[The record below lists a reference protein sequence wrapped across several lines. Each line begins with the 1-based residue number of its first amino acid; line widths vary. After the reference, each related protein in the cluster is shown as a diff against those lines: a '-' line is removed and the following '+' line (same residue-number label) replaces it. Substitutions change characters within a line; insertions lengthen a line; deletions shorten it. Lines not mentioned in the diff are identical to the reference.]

1 MEQRGDRLGLLV
13 VHRRNKTRWTQF
25 LLLSG
30 KLSLLKTDGEISTS
44 NRLWLRFELVT
55 PAWSI
60 LLSPSSCLSPP
71 CDDEVPLILCR
82 TLTLTLWP

>member
-55 PAWSI
+55 HLHGASCFLHLPA
-60 LLSPSSCLSPP
+60 CL
-71 CDDEVPLILCR
+71 PLVMMKFL
-82 TLTLTLWP
+82 

>member
-55 PAWSI
+55 HLQGASCFLYLPA
-60 LLSPSSCLSPP
+60 CLHL
-71 CDDEVPLILCR
+71 VMMKFL
-82 TLTLTLWP
+82 

>member
-30 KLSLLKTDGEISTS
+30 KLSLLKTDGELSTS

-55 PAWSI
+55 THLHGASCFLLLPA
-60 LLSPSSCLSPP
+60 CL
-71 CDDEVPLILCR
+71 PLVMMKFL
-82 TLTLTLWP
+82 